1 MTTLRGE
8 INKVGQLVAEMIKD
22 QNRRARRITE
32 LEKALDKIIK
42 VEGSPGF
49 ELVRIER
56 MKEIALAARGGKL
69 RDGRIKVKIEKI

>member
-1 MTTLRGE
+1 MTTLCEE
-8 INKVGQLVAEMIKD
+8 INKVGQLIAGMIKD
-22 QNRRARRITE
+22 QNRRITE

-56 MKEIALAARGGKL
+56 MKEIARAARGGKL
-69 RDGRIKVKIEKI
+69 RDGRIKVKVERI

>member
-1 MTTLRGE
+1 MTTLCEE
-8 INKVGQLVAEMIKD
+8 INKVGQLIAGMIKD
-22 QNRRARRITE
+22 QNRRITE

>member
-1 MTTLRGE
+1 MTTLCEE
-8 INKVGQLVAEMIKD
+8 INKVGQLIAGMIKD
-22 QNRRARRITE
+22 QNRRITE

-69 RDGRIKVKIEKI
+69 RDGRIKVKVEKI